1 MNALLFLAI
10 TLAVAEDDI
19 YSPFK
24 RSCVIQNRIN
34 SVTAET
40 KNLQMRI
47 EIDEQQERNFMDTL
61 FYLYRD
67 LKYATLTEDRTR
79 LELEI
84 EGIQKKLHDVR
95 THKVDLLRDIRKS
108 ADKVTQPFRDNI
120 ARTNRIERHVG
131 LEDSGNFVEERYK
144 TQDSIKKI
152 TEALANKY
160 ASLAAKVE
168 AQNVV
173 EKATKKFKNDAKKI
187 KEYVEKKAEA
197 AYKDIHAKVVKA
209 INGATENGV
218 VRSDV
223 EAVAKTAIEGL
234 VNTLEMKAAA
244 LPNIKVAEKLAD
256 KIVKTQL
263 KGVKKTTKKVAKKAT
278 KKATKKVTKKP
289 APKKK

>member
-40 KNLQMRI
+40 KNLQMGI

-278 KKATKKVTKKP
+278 KKAAKKVTKKT

>member
-131 LEDSGNFVEERYK
+131 LGDSGNFVEERYK

-278 KKATKKVTKKP
+278 KKATKKVTKKT

>member
-10 TLAVAEDDI
+10 TLAVVEDDI

-168 AQNVV
+168 ARNVV

-278 KKATKKVTKKP
+278 KKATKKVTKKT